1 MLNQIKSRHTTINIT
16 AHLWAFL
23 IGMSCGMPFILTSS
37 TLKAWLSETNMP
49 IYVISFMNLLNLT
62 YLLKFLWAPIFD
74 HHHPK
79 GFGRYK
85 SWIIYTHFLLGVAL
99 ILLSYCDPSN
109 HFFLFTACAA
119 FTAFMG
125 ANVTLSLD
133 GYWIRFI
140 DRNNVQAFAGITEV
154 GYRLGKI
161 ITGGIALVIAD
172 FFDWHTLYQISGLFF
187 FLLTGFLVF
196 LPNIKSQKDDIPDQD
211 YDYKKILK
219 TCWKS
224 LYEYGGP
231 ILVLFLM
238 TVKINEAL
246 EHSLLPVF
254 MLRELSL
261 SLASVGIITKIIGI
275 IANMIGLMIAIRF
288 ITLWGYKKT
297 LKHAIQLHL
306 LSTLFLSIVSIVKT
320 NQVEEIIVICLF
332 DNIARGLIS
341 TTLLSFYAD
350 KIAQH
355 QTATQFSMYALV
367 TGCSGILFAPI
378 GGLIVYFFNWTS
390 LFIFSVLST
399 IPSYFALNSLNNDL
413 KIDKL

>member
-1 MLNQIKSRHTTINIT
+1 MLNQIKSRDISNSIST
-16 AHLWAFL
+16 HLWAFL

-37 TLKAWLSETNMP
+37 TLKAWMSEAGMP

-62 YLLKFLWAPIFD
+62 YLLKFSWAPIFD
-74 HHHPK
+74 KYHPV

-85 SWIIYTHFLLGVAL
+85 SWIIYMHLALGITL
-99 ILLSYCDPSN
+99 IILSYCDPN
-109 HFFLFTACAA
+109 KHFKLFTICAGL
-119 FTAFMG
+119 TAFMG

-140 DRNNVQAFAGITEV
+140 DRNNIQAFAGITEV

-172 FFDWHTLYQISGLFF
+172 FFNWHILYQMSGLFF
-187 FLLTGFLVF
+187 FILAGFLVF
-196 LPNIKSQKDDIPDQD
+196 LPNITNQSDDSIENE
-211 YDYKKILK
+211 YNYKKLISV
-219 TCWKS
+219 CWKS
-224 LYEYGGP
+224 LYNYGGP
-231 ILVLFLM
+231 ILILFLT

-261 SLASVGIITKIIGI
+261 SLASVGIITKVIGI
-275 IANMIGLMIAIRF
+275 IANMIGLMIAIKF
-288 ITLWGYKKT
+288 INIWGYKKT

-306 LSTLFLSIVSIVKT
+306 FSTLLLSLVSVIKV
-320 NQVEEIIVICLF
+320 NQVEEIVIICLF

-350 KIAQH
+350 KIAKRKS
-355 QTATQFSMYALV
+355 ATQFSIYALV

-378 GGLIVYFFNWTS
+378 GGLIVYYISWTA
-390 LFIFSVLST
+390 LFVFSVFST
-399 IPSYFALNSLNNDL
+399 IPSYLALSRLNDNL
-413 KIDKL
+413 TVNH